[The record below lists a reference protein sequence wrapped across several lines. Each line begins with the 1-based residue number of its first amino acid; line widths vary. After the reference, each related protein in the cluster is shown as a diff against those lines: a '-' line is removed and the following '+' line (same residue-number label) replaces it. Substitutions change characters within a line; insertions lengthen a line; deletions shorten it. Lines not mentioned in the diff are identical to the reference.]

1 MNAETLEATKTRN
14 VPEAVQNSLKWAE
27 HFGDEF
33 CSCAQA
39 NINYSGATFHLSI
52 AEIILIS
59 GRPRRHAVL
68 KFLFSN
74 RKVGTVRRSVAT
86 GERGRNG
93 LAKALCQV
101 GMTRSHA
108 MGQINLS
115 SGRREARNS
124 DRTDFLLVFHP
135 SPQTFLFYTS

>member
-1 MNAETLEATKTRN
+1 MNAETLEATKIRK

-27 HFGDEF
+27 HLGDEF

-52 AEIILIS
+52 AEIILMS
-59 GRPRRHAVL
+59 GQPRRHAVL

-74 RKVGTVRRSVAT
+74 RKVGTARRSGAS

-101 GMTRSHA
+101 GRRSHA
-108 MGQINLS
+108 MGQINLF
-115 SGRREARNS
+115 SGRREARNLE
-124 DRTDFLLVFHP
+124 RTDFLLVFHP
-135 SPQTFLFYTS
+135 SPQIFI